1 MIDWSNKN
9 NIRPKH
15 TTLMFSSLFD
25 SLITSPWTHYSLHA
39 LEYTIDHPDTQKLL
53 KIGFFHLK
61 KLVFFIYRE
70 LLTLFCGENANIYDY
85 KFYSENINS
94 NIQSRKV
101 NLLEQ
106 ICCFPIQP
114 KTFYSGCSSVVSH
127 GQDSGWLV
135 YRNFLVP
142 VFVGLFVVVSGLES
156 QGIQGDYL

>member
-1 MIDWSNKN
+1 
-9 NIRPKH
+9 
-15 TTLMFSSLFD
+15 MFSSLFD
-25 SLITSPWTHYSLHA
+25 SLITSPWTHYSLRA

-156 QGIQGDYL
+156 QGIHIRIQT